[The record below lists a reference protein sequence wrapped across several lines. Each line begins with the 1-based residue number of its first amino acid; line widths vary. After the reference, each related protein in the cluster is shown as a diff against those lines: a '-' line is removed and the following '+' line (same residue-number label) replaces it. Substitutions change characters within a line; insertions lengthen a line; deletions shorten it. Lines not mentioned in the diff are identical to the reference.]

1 MPRPIIIDTDP
12 GIDDALAIMLAAA
25 SPEIEVI
32 GITAV
37 AGNVGLEKTAPNAA
51 ALADLLRLEC
61 PVGRGAAG
69 PLWRRDT
76 KPAWDVHGED
86 GFGGYSLP
94 VSGRELEAAVPL
106 MARLIE
112 ESPEP
117 VTVVAIGPLTNVA
130 GLITHYPE
138 TARKVERFVIMGG
151 GTLDRL
157 GNMTPAAEFNIY
169 YDPDAAAVLFDFA
182 AQQAADGRAHAPVT
196 MVGLNVTERALVGL
210 QHLPDLVAS
219 GGPAAKM
226 ITHMMGNY
234 HSEPSADGMA
244 QHDSVALAA
253 VLDPGIIETGH
264 HYVDVENTGRL
275 TSGMT
280 VVDFAGYSGLKPNCD
295 VALAVDL
302 PRFREL
308 LNTRLSALDAR
319 LKEA

>member
-25 SPEIEVI
+25 SPEIEI
-32 GITAV
+32 LGIIAV

-51 ALADLLRLEC
+51 ALADLLQLDC
-61 PVGRGAAG
+61 PVGKGAAS

-76 KPAWDVHGED
+76 LPAWDVHGED

-94 VSGRELEAAVPL
+94 KSKRTLEAGVPL

-112 ESPEP
+112 GSADP
-117 VTVVAIGPLTNVA
+117 VTVVAIGPLTNIA

-138 TARKVERFVIMGG
+138 TAKKVERFVIMGG
-151 GTLDRL
+151 GTLAHL
-157 GNMTPAAEFNIY
+157 GNMTAAAEFNIY
-169 YDPDAAAVLFDFA
+169 YDPDSAAKLFDF
-182 AQQAADGRAHAPVT
+182 GVPIT
-196 MVGLNVTERALVGL
+196 MVGLNVTEKALVGP
-210 QHLPDLVAS
+210 QHLPDLMAS

-226 ITHMMGNY
+226 VAHLMSNY
-234 HSEPSADGMA
+234 NSEVTEEGMA

-253 VLDPGIIETGH
+253 ALDPTIIETGH
-264 HYVDVENTGRL
+264 YFVDVENVGRL

-280 VVDFAGYSGLKPNCD
+280 VVDFGGFSGNEPNCD
-295 VALAVDL
+295 VALSVDL

-308 LNTRLSALDAR
+308 INTRVSALDHR
-319 LKEA
+319 LKGS